1 MLATFNELAEAE
13 LNDAIRYY
21 ETEQARLGAAF
32 LTEIRRSTA
41 AIIEYPEAHPII
53 RGTVR
58 RCLCARFPYALLYEH
73 LPDQLRIL
81 AVMHLK
87 RRPNYWIDRR

>member
-13 LNDAIRYY
+13 LNDAIGYY
-21 ETEQARLGAAF
+21 ETEQVGLGAAF
-32 LTEIRRSTA
+32 LAEIRRSTG
-41 AIIEYPEAHPII
+41 AIVEYPEASPII

-58 RCLCARFPYALLYEH
+58 RRLCNRFPYALLYEQH
-73 LPDQLRIL
+73 LAEIRVL

-87 RRPNYWIDRR
+87 RRQNYWINRR

>member
-21 ETEQARLGAAF
+21 ENEQAGLGAAF

-41 AIIEYPEAHPII
+41 AIVEYPEASP
-53 RGTVR
+53 TVR
-58 RCLCARFPYALLYEH
+58 GA
-73 LPDQLRIL
+73 I
-81 AVMHLK
+81 
-87 RRPNYWIDRR
+87 RRRRHPNYWVSRT